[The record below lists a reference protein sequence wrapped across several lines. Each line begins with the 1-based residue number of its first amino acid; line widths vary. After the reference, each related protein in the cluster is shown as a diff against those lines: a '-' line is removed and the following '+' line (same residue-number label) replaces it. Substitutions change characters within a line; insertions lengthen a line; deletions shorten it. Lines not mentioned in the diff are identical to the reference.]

1 MPFQYD
7 LGDLVNRR
15 DTVVALLALGA
26 ASGPL
31 ASAQQQA
38 TVPRIG
44 VLISETP
51 SVEAIRVE
59 ALRAGLRD
67 RGYVEGRNVAVELRS
82 ADGVYARLPGLA
94 AELAQLKVDVLVAF
108 GIKAL
113 AAAEGATKT
122 IPIVIPATSSD
133 PVAMGLVA
141 SMARPGGNIT
151 GATAF
156 GPEVMA
162 KRLELLKEVVPR
174 ISRVA
179 VLVNP
184 SNPSFGPT
192 FQQMDVTAKSL
203 KLSLQRF
210 EVRAPDK
217 FSDVLTAMAK
227 ERFDA
232 IVVQGDTMFRGDN
245 ARAIAKLAARQSL
258 PAVGGEDFAE
268 AGGILSYGG
277 TSAEQYRRAAYFVD
291 RILRGA
297 KPGDLPL
304 EQPTKFELVI
314 NLKAAKALDIT
325 IPQSILLR
333 ADRVI
338 E

>member
-1 MPFQYD
+1 M
-7 LGDLVNRR
+7 NRR

-31 ASAQQQA
+31 AAFAQQQG

-44 VLISETP
+44 VLMSETP
-51 SVEAIRVE
+51 SVEANRVE

-67 RGYVEGRNVAVELRS
+67 RGYVEGRNVAIELRS

-94 AELAQLKVDVLVAF
+94 AELAHLKVDVLVAF

-192 FQQMDVTAKSL
+192 FQQMDATAKSL

-210 EVRAPDK
+210 EVRAPEK
-217 FSDVLTAMAK
+217 FSDVLAAMAK

-268 AGGILSYGG
+268 AGGVLSYGG

>member
-1 MPFQYD
+1 M
-7 LGDLVNRR
+7 NRR

-31 ASAQQQA
+31 ASLAQQQA

-51 SVEAIRVE
+51 SVEAIRIE

-67 RGYVEGRNVAVELRS
+67 RGYVEGRNVVIELRT

-94 AELAQLKVDVLVAF
+94 ADLVRLKVDVLVAF

-113 AAAEGATKT
+113 AAAEGSTKT

-133 PVAMGLVA
+133 LVAMGLVA

-156 GPEVMA
+156 GPQVMA

-184 SNPSFGPT
+184 SNPSFEPT

-217 FSDVLTAMAK
+217 FSDVLMAMAK

-232 IVVQGDTMFRGDN
+232 IVVHGDTMFRGDN
-245 ARAIAKLAARQSL
+245 AKAIAKLAARQSL

-268 AGGILSYGG
+268 AGGVLSYGG

-297 KPGDLPL
+297 RPGDLPL

-314 NLKAAKALDIT
+314 NLKAAKALGIV

>member
-1 MPFQYD
+1 
-7 LGDLVNRR
+7 
-15 DTVVALLALGA
+15 
-26 ASGPL
+26 
-31 ASAQQQA
+31 
-38 TVPRIG
+38 
-44 VLISETP
+44 
-51 SVEAIRVE
+51 
-59 ALRAGLRD
+59 
-67 RGYVEGRNVAVELRS
+67 
-82 ADGVYARLPGLA
+82 
-94 AELAQLKVDVLVAF
+94 
-108 GIKAL
+108 
-113 AAAEGATKT
+113 
-122 IPIVIPATSSD
+122 
-133 PVAMGLVA
+133 
-141 SMARPGGNIT
+141 
-151 GATAF
+151 
-156 GPEVMA
+156 MA

-174 ISRVA
+174 IGRVA

>member
-1 MPFQYD
+1 
-7 LGDLVNRR
+7 VNRR
-15 DTVVALLALGA
+15 HTVVALLAMGV
-26 ASGPL
+26 ASRPL
-31 ASAQQQA
+31 AALAQQQ
-38 TVPRIG
+38 TKVRRIG

-67 RGYVEGRNVAVELRS
+67 HGYVEGRNIAIELRS
-82 ADGVYARLPGLA
+82 ADGVYARLPDLA
-94 AELAQLKVDVLVAF
+94 AELAGLEVDVLVAF

-113 AAAEGATKT
+113 AASAAATKT

-141 SMARPGGNIT
+141 SMSRPGGNIT

-156 GPEVMA
+156 GPQVMA
-162 KRLELLKEVVPR
+162 KRLELLKEMVPR

-192 FQQMDVTAKSL
+192 FQQMEVTAKSL

-217 FSDVLTAMAK
+217 FADVLTAMTK
-227 ERFDA
+227 KRFDA
-232 IVVQGDTMFRGDN
+232 IVVHGDTMFRGNN
-245 ARAIAKLAARQSL
+245 AKAIAALAARQSL
-258 PAVGGEDFAE
+258 PAAGGPDFAE
-268 AGGILSYGG
+268 AGGVLSYGG
-277 TSAEQYRRAAYFVD
+277 TSAQQYRRAAYFVD
-291 RILRGA
+291 RILRGTRA
-297 KPGDLPL
+297 GDLPL
-304 EQPTKFELVI
+304 EQPTRFELVI

-325 IPQSILLR
+325 VPQSILLR

>member
-1 MPFQYD
+1 
-7 LGDLVNRR
+7 
-15 DTVVALLALGA
+15 
-26 ASGPL
+26 
-31 ASAQQQA
+31 
-38 TVPRIG
+38 
-44 VLISETP
+44 LISETP
-51 SVEAIRVE
+51 SVEAIRIE

-67 RGYVEGRNVAVELRS
+67 RGYVEGRNVAIELRS
-82 ADGVYARLPGLA
+82 ADGAYARLPELA
-94 AELAQLKVDVLVAF
+94 ADLARLKVDVLVAF

-113 AAAEGATKT
+113 AAAAGATKT

-156 GPEVMA
+156 GPQVMA
-162 KRLELLKEVVPR
+162 KRLELLKEVAPR

-184 SNPSFGPT
+184 SNPSFGLT
-192 FQQMDVTAKSL
+192 FQQMDVTAKAL
-203 KLSLQRF
+203 KISLQRF

-217 FSDVLTAMAK
+217 FGDVLAAMTK

-232 IVVQGDTMFRGDN
+232 IVVHGDTMFRGDN
-245 ARAIAKLAARQSL
+245 ARAIAKLAESQSL
-258 PAVGGEDFAE
+258 PAVGTEDFAE
-268 AGGILSYGG
+268 AGGLLSYGG
-277 TSAEQYRRAAYFVD
+277 TSVEQYRRAAHFVD
-291 RILRGA
+291 RILRGT
-297 KPGDLPL
+297 KPGDLPI
-304 EQPTKFELVI
+304 EQPTKFALVI
-314 NLKAAKALDIT
+314 NLKAAKTLGIT